1 MPAAGA
7 HLHLVTDADRIVTRL
22 TLDNI
27 VSDADHVMATH
38 NPLDQSA
45 IPRIF
50 APPMSTQIRHAI
62 EGAEHRWQSGM
73 HRSAIPRWLTA
84 FWTGVRSH
92 NVVRI
97 AHDVI

>member
-27 VSDADHVMATH
+27 VSDADHVVATH
-38 NPLDQSA
+38 TGPECCQPPWDRRSVHATLPPVFGAFYSVSDLGAHWRGKDSRNCGLVQ
-45 IPRIF
+45 RI
-50 APPMSTQIRHAI
+50 
-62 EGAEHRWQSGM
+62 
-73 HRSAIPRWLTA
+73 
-84 FWTGVRSH
+84 VRSH